1 MQSFYGV
8 SNDKEINIK
17 NNVDGSTSSYKIV
30 SNRLIDDNI
39 IELESDI
46 LNQPSQIG
54 TNLIL
59 QPTWNNEND

>member
-1 MQSFYGV
+1 M